1 MPADLKESLNNRIH
15 RENNFRKWL
24 RFFPLTLFLVLVG
37 LGIAL
42 LYLWVVQPV
51 SIYVDGELYKEIK
64 TVSRT
69 VEEVLDE
76 VDLELH
82 SQDKISPGTDEF
94 ISRNDNIE
102 ILKAFPVLVNADN
115 GIERVWTTTST
126 VEELL
131 KEEDLELREYDEVEP
146 GLREKLEPYDEIKIT
161 RIDKVYETEE
171 KTIPY
176 ETVYKDNPNLDR
188 GRNRVVSPGEEG
200 VKEKKIEVVY
210 ENGDEVESSVVEE
223 NIVAPPEEKIV
234 ERGTR
239 TTVPGK
245 PVEFERSLNVQATA
259 YCANDPSAGTTGRT
273 ATGRRA
279 VPGAGS
285 RENPHIIAV
294 DPRVIPLGTEVYIE
308 GYGYAVAQDTGGA
321 IKGERI
327 DLLVGSQQAAY
338 SFGRRN
344 LKIYIL
350 P

>member
-1 MPADLKESLNNRIH
+1 MPAELEESLNSRLH
-15 RENNFRKWL
+15 HENNTRKRL
-24 RFFPLTLFLVLVG
+24 RYFMLALFLTLVG
-37 LGIAL
+37 LGITL
-42 LYLWVVQPV
+42 LYMWVLQPV

-82 SQDKISPGTDEF
+82 PQDKISPGTDEF
-94 ISRNDNIE
+94 ISRDDNIE
-102 ILKAFPVLVNADN
+102 ILKAFPVLLNADN
-115 GIERVWTTTST
+115 DIERIWTTPLT
-126 VEELL
+126 VKELL
-131 KEEDLELREYDEVEP
+131 KKEGLELREYDEVEP

-161 RIDKVYETEE
+161 RIDKVYKTEE

-176 ETVYKDNPNLDR
+176 ETVYKDSPNLDR
-188 GRNRVVSPGEEG
+188 GRTRVVSPGEEG
-200 VKEKKIEVVY
+200 LKEKKIEVVY
-210 ENGDEVESSVVEE
+210 ENGDKVESSIAEE
-223 NIVAPPEEKIV
+223 NIVEPPEDKIV

-239 TTVPGK
+239 TTIPGK
-245 PVEFERSLNVQATA
+245 PVEFEKSLNVQATA

-294 DPRVIPLGTEVYIE
+294 DPQVIPLGTEVYIE
-308 GYGYAVAQDTGGA
+308 GYGYAIAQDTGGA
-321 IKGERI
+321 IRGERI
-327 DLLVGSQQAAY
+327 DLLVDSQQAAY

-344 LKIYIL
+344 LKVYIL